1 MEDPEAGNRVKIYLS
16 AFGWSRMKFLTN
28 LCHLIPRGDAVAFL
42 VAGLSCIG
50 NAGGQTGGHQL
61 SLMVPPQLLHNAIAG
76 HPYEAKIEMSGGAA
90 PVHWEQLTPLPPG
103 LRLEADAETR
113 HTFLCGDPDRPGDY
127 PVSLLVSDARGE
139 VVIAEFL
146 LRVVT
151 LPQEVSKDPT
161 GDLDGDGVGNLAEYS
176 AGLPLDIPNGLSSPR
191 IVVEPDASGRPV
203 MRLPVDP
210 DVTEIERVVQ
220 TWDESLERW
229 SSQSINPQAGESIA
243 TIALPYSSDLAR
255 PVLARVLYS
264 TRTTSI
270 VTLEDLLKKLEE
282 AREAVEGASDDLEE
296 NPLVQEVR
304 LIELIKTIMETPS
317 EIQEFFEGW
326 LKDELIPDF
335 SDLEDD
341 EIDAVVNRFN
351 AEAEKLKN
359 ALCYAKKLLQFLARF
374 SDANTAR
381 FEAVIARI
389 DALKNLM
396 DHSQNFEAIYSD
408 LRRAIEDLQGLLKD
422 KSEDFLKEKLKD
434 TIGKLLIRK
443 LGKAAAG
450 AVLGAAIDA
459 FDLLDAL
466 IAQGR
471 LEEAKKLYYL
481 LHFRMLELAYE
492 RAKYRLICEP
502 WNTDTSNP
510 RIQWADCRSVDGKRV
525 ALRACVRYW
534 APKPGGAPNE
544 GSYHEVPVPFKDD
557 AFTIVR
563 DPFSSEVPGE
573 CALPFRLDWAKFA
586 EAAGNHPH
594 THLVIKVTIGDKAPQ
609 RVFGGSYRP

>member
-1 MEDPEAGNRVKIYLS
+1 MKIHLS

-210 DVTEIERVVQ
+210 TSPKSSAWCRLGMNRWNGGAVNRSTPRLANPSQRSPFPTLLISPGRSRHEFSIRPAPRAS
-220 TWDESLERW
+220 SLLR
-229 SSQSINPQAGESIA
+229 IF
-243 TIALPYSSDLAR
+243 
-255 PVLARVLYS
+255 
-264 TRTTSI
+264 
-270 VTLEDLLKKLEE
+270 LKKLEE

-351 AEAEKLKN
+351 AEAEKIKN
-359 ALCYAKKLLQFLARF
+359 ALCYAKKILQFLARF
-374 SDANTAR
+374 SDANKAR

-434 TIGKLLIRK
+434 TIEKKSHPKAWQGARGRSSRSRHRCLRSSRCPHRPRKTGGGQEALLSPPFPH
-443 LGKAAAG
+443 A
-450 AVLGAAIDA
+450 
-459 FDLLDAL
+459 
-466 IAQGR
+466 
-471 LEEAKKLYYL
+471 
-481 LHFRMLELAYE
+481 
-492 RAKYRLICEP
+492 
-502 WNTDTSNP
+502 
-510 RIQWADCRSVDGKRV
+510 
-525 ALRACVRYW
+525 RAC
-534 APKPGGAPNE
+534 
-544 GSYHEVPVPFKDD
+544 
-557 AFTIVR
+557 
-563 DPFSSEVPGE
+563 
-573 CALPFRLDWAKFA
+573 L
-586 EAAGNHPH
+586 
-594 THLVIKVTIGDKAPQ
+594 
-609 RVFGGSYRP
+609 